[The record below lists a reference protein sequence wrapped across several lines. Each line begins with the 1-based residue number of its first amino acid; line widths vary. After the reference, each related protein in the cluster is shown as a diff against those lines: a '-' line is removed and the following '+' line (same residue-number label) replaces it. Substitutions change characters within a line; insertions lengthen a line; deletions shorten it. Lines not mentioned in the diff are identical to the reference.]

1 MSLTE
6 LEVRK
11 NIILTILDF
20 STHIDR
26 YSDTEISD
34 TQKSELMSLALAINN
49 LIKHLS
55 SPMAEI
61 SSYNNGKYI
70 APRHNNYLRVKRAAE
85 LVLYYRSD
93 LNTISMDL
101 GVSLADASNLVD
113 IAIEYISENI
123 PLKDYKKVI
132 AKKTP
137 RANPQAQAA
146 AQQAAPESKS
156 IGCMAPILFL
166 IMLSAIGYLIY
177 DRFFN
182 NHATN
187 LTSLMNEYRSDRNL
201 SSLSVAS
208 KSKEIRIN
216 GSSSLVRIFDDYKSG
231 FNIDNPGLEL
241 SLEKSDSSMAI
252 SNLIEGKIELASCSR
267 IPTIA
272 ERKRAIKISG
282 KELVDHKMA
291 LDVVVIVVNKLNP
304 VSVLSVEDLQKIYSK
319 EAVSWSEFGGNQSE
333 VKKYSKTFHHGT
345 VSFFRERVLYGDK
358 FASDVTQIYD
368 VNQVMDFVESEPN
381 AISFASLGDVKGR
394 DLKIL
399 KISTIF
405 EEKGIAPVIISEE
418 NGVKKI
424 TIDTEKVRKGQY
436 PLSRYLYLVSLGKL
450 TTNVAK
456 FIDYMRS
463 GSVQSQ
469 LYKYNFVS
477 IYD

>member
-1 MSLTE
+1 
-6 LEVRK
+6 
-11 NIILTILDF
+11 
-20 STHIDR
+20 
-26 YSDTEISD
+26 
-34 TQKSELMSLALAINN
+34 
-49 LIKHLS
+49 
-55 SPMAEI
+55 
-61 SSYNNGKYI
+61 
-70 APRHNNYLRVKRAAE
+70 
-85 LVLYYRSD
+85 
-93 LNTISMDL
+93 
-101 GVSLADASNLVD
+101 
-113 IAIEYISENI
+113 
-123 PLKDYKKVI
+123 
-132 AKKTP
+132 
-137 RANPQAQAA
+137 
-146 AQQAAPESKS
+146 
-156 IGCMAPILFL
+156 
-166 IMLSAIGYLIY
+166 MLSAIGYLIY

-368 VNQVMDFVESEPN
+368 VNYSQ
-381 AISFASLGDVKGR
+381 I
-394 DLKIL
+394 
-399 KISTIF
+399 
-405 EEKGIAPVIISEE
+405 
-418 NGVKKI
+418 
-424 TIDTEKVRKGQY
+424 Y
-436 PLSRYLYLVSLGKL
+436 PLFLQHLQYRLDIKRVH
-450 TTNVAK
+450 
-456 FIDYMRS
+456 
-463 GSVQSQ
+463 
-469 LYKYNFVS
+469 YKYLNYELKTFNN
-477 IYD
+477 I